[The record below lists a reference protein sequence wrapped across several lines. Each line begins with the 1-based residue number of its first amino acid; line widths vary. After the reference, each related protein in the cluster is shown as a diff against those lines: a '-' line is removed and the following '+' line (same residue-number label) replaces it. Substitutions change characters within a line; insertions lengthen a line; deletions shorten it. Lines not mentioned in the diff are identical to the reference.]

1 MNNKNKDNRIWVFG
15 GANIDISGRAI
26 NPLVEYDSNIGH
38 ISFCHGGVG
47 RNIAQAISLT
57 LGDDGQVYFVTAFS
71 GDEFGKLLKDDC
83 KALGINCDYSID
95 TDDYPTSIYLAL
107 MDHKGDMKIAM
118 SDMEILDVFNKEI
131 LEGVLS
137 NVSEKDI
144 IVTDLNLPKELLDV
158 IIGESPCRVAVDPIS
173 IAKIKKVPDFL
184 AKIDIFK
191 PNKIE
196 AEYLNSISITDETS
210 AKESL
215 KWFMD
220 RGVKEII
227 LTLGEKGVLL
237 GLKDREEYYWFTH
250 REIDLK
256 NATGGGDTFLGA
268 YIAVRSMGYSE
279 IDAVEYAIGAA
290 ISTIETHESVCK
302 HISRETLREVIES
315 ASIEYTKL

>member
-1 MNNKNKDNRIWVFG
+1 MNNKNADNRIWVFG

-38 ISFCHGGVG
+38 VSFCHGGVG

-57 LGDDGQVYFVTAFS
+57 LGDEGQVYFVTAFS
-71 GDEFGKLLKDDC
+71 TDEFGRLLWDDC
-83 KALGINCDYSID
+83 KALNINCDYSIV
-95 TDDYPTSIYLAL
+95 TDKHPTSIYLAL
-107 MDHKGDMKIAM
+107 MDHTGDMRLAM

-131 LEGVLS
+131 LENILT
-137 NVSEKDI
+137 NVSSNDI
-144 IVTDLNLPKELLDV
+144 LVTDLNLPKELLDV
-158 IIGESPCRVAVDPIS
+158 IIGESPCQVAVDPIS

-184 AKIDIFK
+184 DRIDIFK

-196 AEYLNSISITDETS
+196 AEYLNSITIKDEAS

-215 KWFMD
+215 RWFMD
-220 RGVKEII
+220 RGVKETI

-237 GLKDREEYYWFTH
+237 GLKENEEYYWFTH
-250 REIDLK
+250 REIELK

-279 IDAVEYAIGAA
+279 IEAVEYAIGAA

-315 ASIEYTKL
+315 ASIKYIKL